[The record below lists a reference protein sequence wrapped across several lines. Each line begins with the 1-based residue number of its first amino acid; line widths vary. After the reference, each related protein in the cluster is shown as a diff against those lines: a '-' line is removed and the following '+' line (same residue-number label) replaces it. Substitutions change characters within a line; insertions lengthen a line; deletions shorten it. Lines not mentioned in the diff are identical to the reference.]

1 MKANE
6 EVGELSQVVDVT
18 IVSGP
23 DCLACEHVKE
33 RLERLRSEFPP
44 LRVSEVDIGS
54 SEGTALA
61 VRYRLGGL
69 PGILI
74 NGRMALVGDV
84 PESLLRERLALALR
98 AAAV

>member
-23 DCLACEHVKE
+23 DCSACEHVKE